1 MKTEFLLLPLLLSA
15 ISRFLKNTAKPTK
28 YLAKMNIIFSFKVIF
43 KYNELIM
50 QVQAIS
56 MRRHKRI
63 SLFRK

>member
-1 MKTEFLLLPLLLSA
+1 
-15 ISRFLKNTAKPTK
+15 
-28 YLAKMNIIFSFKVIF
+28 MNIIFSFKVIF